1 MYKEGRFI
9 LLHAGAEFMEDFK
22 KNSNFNLTLVN
33 PVLTSLWVRV
43 LRSLHLKLMPSTSFL
58 WINGFLRRAGI
69 KDDGSETIVVF
80 DTDIWLK
87 NIEYIVNKYPNT
99 KVVTWYWNIIKN
111 DKLLNL
117 NKEYASSVCTFD
129 IGDSEKY
136 DIQQYTQ
143 FYWLKPSRLSEKS
156 CIDYDIVFVGR
167 IKGRLNI
174 LEELYTIFINNDLNV
189 YFHVV
194 KDSPSDESSVLELK
208 TQFLPYSQV
217 CNLIESSKAILDI
230 LQPGQKGLTLRSLES
245 IFWSKKLITD
255 NYYVEQ
261 ESFYHSNNVLLLKDL
276 LAANKQVPSFLS
288 SDIVKISKGILQ
300 EYYIDQWLCNI
311 GGFND

>member
-174 LEELYTIFINNDLNV
+174 LEELYTIFVNNGLNV

-208 TQFLPYSQV
+208 SHFLPYSQV

-245 IFWSKKLITD
+245 IFWGKKLITD
-255 NYYVEQ
+255 NSRVRQ
-261 ESFYHSNNVLLLKDL
+261 ESFYQGGNVLLIEDL
-276 LAANKQVPSFLS
+276 LVDEGRLSGFLS
-288 SDIVKISKGILQ
+288 NSFVSIDSIVLN
-300 EYYIDQWLCNI
+300 EYTLDQWLISLI
-311 GGFND
+311 GS